1 MSVFVPALAKRELMS
16 NLGRLQS
23 LSQEGF
29 SPVPHVAARRLSSEA
44 QLREFLSRAVEDCQV
59 RRVLLIA
66 GDERDP
72 KGPFTD
78 TLDVLDS
85 GILQACGI
93 EEVSFAGHPEGHA
106 LISHQVLQEALAKKL
121 AWASDAGMGAS
132 VLTQFSFTPA
142 RIIQFC
148 ATLEEEAPGVPVYVG
163 MAGPTD
169 IVSLMRYARLCGVS
183 TSLRALQSLGIKA
196 AKLVMHT
203 DPTEQ
208 LQLLAH
214 HCATHAANNII
225 GIHLFTFGGFSSSA
239 NGCTMQL

>member
-1 MSVFVPALAKRELMS
+1 
-16 NLGRLQS
+16 
-23 LSQEGF
+23 
-29 SPVPHVAARRLSSEA
+29 
-44 QLREFLSRAVEDCQV
+44 
-59 RRVLLIA
+59 
-66 GDERDP
+66 
-72 KGPFTD
+72 
-78 TLDVLDS
+78 
-85 GILQACGI
+85 
-93 EEVSFAGHPEGHA
+93 
-106 LISHQVLQEALAKKL
+106 
-121 AWASDAGMGAS
+121 
-132 VLTQFSFTPA
+132 
-142 RIIQFC
+142 
-148 ATLEEEAPGVPVYVG
+148 